1 MSDDDWEEF
10 GFRDEDWWIEDEWE
24 DGDEE
29 ET

>member
-1 MSDDDWEEF
+1 MDEGDWEEF
-10 GFRDEDWWIEDEWE
+10 GFRDEDWWIEDEE